1 MTQPQFDAD
10 DDSEDLTDFQD
21 NPIRQLFEH
30 APRRSSFEKS
40 YLDKETDN
48 MPIPPKIKDTLAGK
62 RRKGL

>member
-21 NPIRQLFEH
+21 NPIRQMFERT
-30 APRRSSFEKS
+30 PRRSSFEKS